1 MVKQIEL
8 NDEFKKALPILKQ
21 IKSMGYEAYFV
32 GGSVRDALLGLEVND
47 VDIATSAMPEEIQDI
62 FEKTVDVGIE
72 HGTVMVLYEGESYE
86 VTTFR
91 TESTYKDFRRPD
103 SVSFV
108 RSLKEDL
115 KRRDLTINALAINEE
130 GKLFDYFN
138 GQEDLE
144 QGMIK
149 AVGNPEERFNE
160 DALRMMR
167 AIRFA
172 AQLGFE
178 IDKDTLTAI
187 SHNAKLLEKI
197 AVERIH
203 IEFVKLL
210 CGKERSKGIRAM
222 IQTKLYQFCPGIS
235 HAKNALIFLVNNNET
250 KALKNERQA
259 WSLLLYYL
267 LFLHPKP
274 EDFSIKHFLKIW
286 KSSNKVIQEV
296 GQLVDGVHYR
306 LDHDLLS
313 CWKVFQLG
321 EELAVEV
328 EELMDHIKEDEK
340 VQETQNLFN
349 TLPIQQKQDLAISG
363 TDVLES
369 VDKKPGKWL
378 GEVMDQ
384 VLYDV
389 VENKVDNSKEALLHH
404 IEMNFLD

>member
-1 MVKQIEL
+1 MKQIEL
-8 NDEFKKALPILKQ
+8 NDEFKKALPILNQ
-21 IKSMGYEAYFV
+21 IKNNGYEAFFV

-47 VDIATSAMPEEIQDI
+47 VDIATSAMPEEIKEI
-62 FEKTVDVGIE
+62 FGKTVDVGIE

-144 QGMIK
+144 NGLIK

-210 CGKERSKGIRAM
+210 CGKERSQGIRAM

-235 HAKNALIFLVNNNET
+235 HAKNALIFLVNGEGT
-250 KALKNERQA
+250 KRLKNERQA
-259 WSLLLYYL
+259 WSLLLHYL
-267 LFLHPKP
+267 MYLHPKP
-274 EDFSIKHFLKIW
+274 EEFSVNQFLKTW
-286 KSSNKVIQEV
+286 KSSKKVMREV
-296 GQLVDGVHYR
+296 GELLDGVHYR
-306 LDHDLLS
+306 LEHDFLS
-313 CWKVFQLG
+313 AWKVFQLG

-328 EELMDHIKEDEK
+328 EELMDHINGDAKI
-340 VQETQNLFN
+340 QETKVIFD
-349 TLPIQQKQDLAISG
+349 TLPVQQKQDLAITG
-363 TDVLES
+363 TDVLEH
-369 VDKKPGKWL
+369 VNEKPGRWL
-378 GEVMDQ
+378 GEIMDQ

-389 VENKVDNSKEALLHH
+389 VENKVGNSKENILHH
-404 IEMNFLD
+404 IEMNLLD